1 MGASRRFGFRRTA
14 TICAVAIFSLVLS
27 HGTASAGL
35 DNASSVT
42 DARGNRIEVLQAD
55 TVIRTVPPL
64 DSSPLSV
71 EFFHDGVA
79 SVNITGPD
87 AAEFE
92 NTRLTVG
99 YQIGYPIALA
109 GAAVVL
115 NTPNLDWEV
124 GTENAIILGLVPEF
138 GLGLE
143 AGTFGALGGS
153 IIPSQELAIEL
164 EPGGI
169 TTVPILENQEFDGP
183 IASVRLAGLHGHVSG
198 AIGPVTIR
206 PYAMATTSNGDT
218 VVTYGVPQ
226 RLS

>member
-1 MGASRRFGFRRTA
+1 MRTG
-14 TICAVAIFSLVLS
+14 AVAAVAALS
-27 HGTASAGL
+27 MVMGNGTAAAGV
-35 DNASSVT
+35 DNASAIT
-42 DARGNRIEVLQAD
+42 DVRGNRIEVLQAD
-55 TVIRTVPPL
+55 THIRTVPPL
-64 DSSPLSV
+64 DSSPLTV

-87 AAEFE
+87 AGEFE

-109 GAAVVL
+109 GALVVL

-124 GTENAIILGLVPEF
+124 GTEQAIILGLVPEF

-143 AGTFGALGGS
+143 AGTFGGLGGS
-153 IIPSQELAIEL
+153 IIPSQEIDVEL

-183 IASVRLAGLHGHVSG
+183 IASVRLSGLHGHVSG

-206 PYAMATTSNGDT
+206 PYAMATTSSGDT
-218 VVTYGVPQ
+218 IVTYGVPQ